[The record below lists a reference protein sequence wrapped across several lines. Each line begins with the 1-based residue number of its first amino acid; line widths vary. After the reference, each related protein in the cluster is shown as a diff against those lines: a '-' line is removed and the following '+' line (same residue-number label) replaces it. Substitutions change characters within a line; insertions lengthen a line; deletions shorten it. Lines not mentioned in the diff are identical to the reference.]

1 MGLKTRAARRKQSSE
16 AFFPRRDV
24 AARCLDFLEARDLF
38 GRASLVSHALFD
50 AASTLKG
57 RLSLGTFDKIS
68 TCLDDEW
75 DEKEVENSDY
85 EPGSDSD
92 DEGWYYDGRDQ
103 YGNYPY
109 HTYYECV
116 KCEIKRFALYT
127 DYLWGWTKVTS
138 LETDDLKDLIVI
150 EKPEITFHNYR
161 TYSAPNGRWFT
172 VGDLFDTIAEDE
184 ASYREGPSN
193 HVYFEG
199 FGRDRRGHYGVTFW
213 GS

>member
-24 AARCLDFLEARDLF
+24 AARCLDFLEARDSF

-57 RLSLGTFDKIS
+57 RLSLETFSKIS
-68 TCLDDEW
+68 TCLNDEW
-75 DEKEVENSDY
+75 DCKEVENSDY
-85 EPGSDSD
+85 ESDSD
-92 DEGWYYDGRDQ
+92 ASGYEYYDGSNR
-103 YGNYPY
+103 YGEYRY
-109 HTYYECV
+109 REEYTVV
-116 KCEIKRFALYT
+116 KCEIKRYSLYT
-127 DYLWGWTKVTS
+127 DLCYGWPEGSS

-150 EKPEITFHNYR
+150 EKPEITFIGGCA
-161 TYSAPNGRWFT
+161 TFSAPNGRWFT
-172 VGDLFDTIAEDE
+172 VGDLFDCIADFE
-184 ASYREGPSN
+184 ASYREGPDN

-199 FGRDRRGHYGVTFW
+199 FGRNRRGHYGVTFW